1 MEELES
7 NLEETNTQKRSLEN
21 ERKCVYGKIK
31 RCRNAESKTLLQQD
45 VETMTEQIK
54 SLRKEV
60 VLYERIKDRSLKMK
74 SIIKSVNDNQ
84 KDTKINKEYRNV
96 NR

>member
-1 MEELES
+1 
-7 NLEETNTQKRSLEN
+7 
-21 ERKCVYGKIK
+21 
-31 RCRNAESKTLLQQD
+31 
-45 VETMTEQIK
+45 MTEQIK

-60 VLYERIKDRSLKMK
+60 MLYERIKDRSLKMK